1 MQPEGFEQ
9 SEACRRRASSAQ
21 RAASL
26 QGVAGQT
33 PPPVPWQGPQYAL
46 VRVSTGDTYY
56 FVPGMQLEIGRG
68 TGGDADSGGDP
79 PGFRVLV
86 ARGSSGDPS
95 RRRVPVFGI
104 PKMSRRHAQIVVA
117 DGVITLTDL
126 GSTNG
131 TYVDGRRL
139 EPRVPVRISF
149 GQSFC
154 LYQEEFV
161 VMAHLNQV

>member
-1 MQPEGFEQ
+1 M
-9 SEACRRRASSAQ
+9 
-21 RAASL
+21 
-26 QGVAGQT
+26 
-33 PPPVPWQGPQYAL
+33 
-46 VRVSTGDTYY
+46 
-56 FVPGMQLEIGRG
+56 
-68 TGGDADSGGDP
+68 
-79 PGFRVLV
+79 
-86 ARGSSGDPS
+86 
-95 RRRVPVFGI
+95 PVFGI

-126 GSTNG
+126 GSTSG